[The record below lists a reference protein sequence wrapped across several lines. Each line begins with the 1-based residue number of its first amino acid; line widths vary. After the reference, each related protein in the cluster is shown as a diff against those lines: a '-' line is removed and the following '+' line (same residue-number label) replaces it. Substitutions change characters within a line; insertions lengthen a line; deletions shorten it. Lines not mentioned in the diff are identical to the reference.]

1 MKNRFIPLLAALA
14 LTSVQAFAADAVT
27 SYSPP
32 VTTHDQSA
40 AQQQAAQDKAAKKAA
55 NKATKAANRKL
66 AANVR
71 KAVTKAGDVPM
82 ANVVVLAKSG
92 VVTLAGSV
100 PETTQIAAAQQ
111 HAQDVEGVSQVVNRL
126 TVRTPGN

>member
-1 MKNRFIPLLAALA
+1 MKHRFIPMLAALA
-14 LTSVQAFAADAVT
+14 LTSVHVQAADAAT

-32 VTTHDQSA
+32 VVTHAPIAASGA
-40 AQQQAAQDKAAKKAA
+40 AQEKATRKEAHKAEKAAD
-55 NKATKAANRKL
+55 RKL

-71 KAVTKAGDVPM
+71 KAVTKEGDVPM
-82 ANVVVLAKSG
+82 ANVIVLAKSG
-92 VVTLAGSV
+92 VVTLTGSV

-126 TVRTPGN
+126 TVRMPGN

>member
-1 MKNRFIPLLAALA
+1 MNHRVISLLAVLT
-14 LTSVQAFAADAVT
+14 LTSAHALAADAAT

-32 VTTHDQSA
+32 VVTHAPIAASGA
-40 AQQQAAQDKAAKKAA
+40 AQEKAAHKAAKAA
-55 NKATKAANRKL
+55 DRKL

-71 KAVTKAGDVPM
+71 KAVTKDGGVPM

-92 VVTLAGSV
+92 VVTLTGSV

-111 HAQDVEGVSQVVNRL
+111 RAQDVDGVSQVVNRL

>member
-1 MKNRFIPLLAALA
+1 MKHCFIPMLAALA
-14 LTSVQAFAADAVT
+14 FTSVQALAADAAT

-32 VTTHDQSA
+32 VVAQVPYA
-40 AQQQAAQDKAAKKAA
+40 ASGAAQDKAARKAA
-55 NKATKAANRKL
+55 HKAAKLADRHL

-71 KAVTKAGDVPM
+71 KALTKQRDVAM
-82 ANVVVLAKSG
+82 ANVVVLAKTG
-92 VVTLAGSV
+92 VVTLTGSV

-126 TVRTPGN
+126 TLRTPGN

>member
-1 MKNRFIPLLAALA
+1 MKQRLIPMLAALA
-14 LTSVQAFAADAVT
+14 LTSVHALAADAAT

-32 VTTHDQSA
+32 VVTHAPTDASGA
-40 AQQQAAQDKAAKKAA
+40 AQEKATRKAAHKAEKAA
-55 NKATKAANRKL
+55 DRKL
-66 AANVR
+66 AATVR
-71 KAVTKAGDVPM
+71 KAVTKEGDVPM

-92 VVTLAGSV
+92 VVTLTGTV
-100 PETTQIAAAQQ
+100 PDTTQIAAAQQ

>member
-1 MKNRFIPLLAALA
+1 MKHRFIPMLAALA
-14 LTSVQAFAADAVT
+14 LTSVHALAADAAT

-32 VTTHDQSA
+32 VVTHAPNAAPGA
-40 AQQQAAQDKAAKKAA
+40 AQEKAARKAA
-55 NKATKAANRKL
+55 HNAAKAADRKL

-71 KAVTKAGDVPM
+71 KAMTKKGDVRM

-92 VVTLAGSV
+92 VVTLTGTV
-100 PETTQIAAAQQ
+100 PEATQIAAAQQ